1 MLFKRVKVVMLPT
14 NEKANIKLGK
24 NKLLVCNTLGYDAH
38 FTNQH
43 LYIVSNETKKDGDWV
58 LPNDLNNPFNRKPYK
73 FSSISAPLP
82 YWCNPDSCKKIIST
96 TDILFTPT
104 KDMINP
110 YLPQPSDSFI
120 KYFIVEYNK
129 GNIITDVMVEYEEAE
144 EYDKVYGHENKFPR
158 LLINSDNT
166 INIKLIKDSWNREEV
181 IELMAKAFYTDC
193 RVWKNKYQD
202 WEEVDFDEWM
212 EKNFINL

>member
-1 MLFKRVKVVMLPT
+1 
-14 NEKANIKLGK
+14 
-24 NKLLVCNTLGYDAH
+24 
-38 FTNQH
+38 
-43 LYIVSNETKKDGDWV
+43 
-58 LPNDLNNPFNRKPYK
+58 
-73 FSSISAPLP
+73 
-82 YWCNPDSCKKIIST
+82 
-96 TDILFTPT
+96 
-104 KDMINP
+104 MINP

-129 GNIITDVMVEYEEAE
+129 GNVITDVMVEYEEAE